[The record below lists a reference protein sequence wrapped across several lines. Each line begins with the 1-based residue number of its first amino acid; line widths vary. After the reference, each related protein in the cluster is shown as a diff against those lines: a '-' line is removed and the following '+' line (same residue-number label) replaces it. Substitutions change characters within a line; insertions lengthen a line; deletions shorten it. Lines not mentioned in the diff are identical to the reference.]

1 MKQTRK
7 KHGETFVFD
16 WHDASREKPSVE
28 GTWYWTKRL
37 ADNAKTVEVLQQC
50 WRMGCVGQTW
60 WVWSDDG
67 QGYVPTNREAV
78 TAWAEITDENE
89 GYL

>member
-16 WHDASREKPSVE
+16 WH
-28 GTWYWTKRL
+28 WTKRL
-37 ADNAKTVEVLQQC
+37 ADNAKTIEVLQQC
-50 WRMGCVGQTW
+50 WRTGCVGQTW
-60 WVWSDDG
+60 WVGSDDG